1 MPQTLELFWAIPAC
15 KERSA
20 CRYIKDK
27 ERIGMYVKEQWQRIS
42 VLFPSTARIRT
53 NLCNYKHCEHKNSFS
68 SDNWY
73 PEHDVSIYKK
83 KTQQPETIIPIGAP
97 NDDENRGVRLCKQ
110 VLLFVTQILTYL
122 LTDLVNCCY
131 SVFRFCLCPWGRN
144 YPFISKDMFCNLRRF
159 RVLGRKS
166 FIRVFNCLAS

>member
-1 MPQTLELFWAIPAC
+1 MLKNSGKELVSYFRLSPESVLIYAIINIASI
-15 KERSA
+15 KTRFSLIIDI
-20 CRYIKDK
+20 RNIMWVNDKYIK
-27 ERIGMYVKEQWQRIS
+27 
-42 VLFPSTARIRT
+42 
-53 NLCNYKHCEHKNSFS
+53 KN
-68 SDNWY
+68 
-73 PEHDVSIYKK
+73 
-83 KTQQPETIIPIGAP
+83 QQPETIIPIGAP

-131 SVFRFCLCPWGRN
+131 SVFRFCLHPWGRN

>member
-1 MPQTLELFWAIPAC
+1 MLKNSGKELVSYFRLSP
-15 KERSA
+15 E
-20 CRYIKDK
+20 
-27 ERIGMYVKEQWQRIS
+27 S
-42 VLFPSTARIRT
+42 VLIYAIINIASIKTRFSLIIDIR
-53 NLCNYKHCEHKNSFS
+53 NIMWVNDKY
-68 SDNWY
+68 
-73 PEHDVSIYKK
+73 IK

-131 SVFRFCLCPWGRN
+131 SVFRFCLHPWGRN
-144 YPFISKDMFCNLRRF
+144 YPFISKDMFCNMRRF

>member
-1 MPQTLELFWAIPAC
+1 MLKNSGKELVSYFRLRP
-15 KERSA
+15 E
-20 CRYIKDK
+20 
-27 ERIGMYVKEQWQRIS
+27 S
-42 VLFPSTARIRT
+42 VLIYAIINIASIKTRFPLIIDIR
-53 NLCNYKHCEHKNSFS
+53 NIMWVNDKYIL
-68 SDNWY
+68 
-73 PEHDVSIYKK
+73 K
-83 KTQQPETIIPIGAP
+83 KTQQSETIIPIGAP

-110 VLLFVTQILTYL
+110 VLLFVTQNLTYL

-131 SVFRFCLCPWGRN
+131 SVFRFCLRPWGIN

>member
-27 ERIGMYVKEQWQRIS
+27 ERIGMYVKEQGQRIS

-53 NLCNYKHCEHKNSFS
+53 NLCNYMYKHCEHKNSFS

-73 PEHDVSIYKK
+73 PEHKYKK
-83 KTQQPETIIPIGAP
+83 KNQQPETIIPIGAP

-131 SVFRFCLCPWGRN
+131 SVFRFCLRPWGRN